1 LDEAVSNE
9 DYETAANLRDEIRQ
23 LENDKN

>member
-1 LDEAVSNE
+1 VSNE